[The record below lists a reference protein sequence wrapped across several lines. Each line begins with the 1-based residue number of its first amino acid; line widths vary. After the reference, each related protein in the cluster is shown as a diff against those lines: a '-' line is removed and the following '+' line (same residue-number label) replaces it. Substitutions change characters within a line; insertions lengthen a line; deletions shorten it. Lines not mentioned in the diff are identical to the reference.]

1 MPTHRGATTFEV
13 DKMAFEMKKRAWL
26 FHQIKKF
33 LKMFHNNWNLLSYY
47 NLAAITFKASKSSLP
62 GLEIRIY
69 LAGHAVYFA

>member
-1 MPTHRGATTFEV
+1 
-13 DKMAFEMKKRAWL
+13 
-26 FHQIKKF
+26 
-33 LKMFHNNWNLLSYY
+33 MFHNNWNLLSYY